1 MSLKATKSGAVYTS
15 DVISQGVG
23 ETDWVNV
30 QTTLKCQ
37 PKEMTVL
44 SGSTSTSLKTVDL
57 VTTGEELVVYDGSSA
72 KAGAVGTVTSVVGD
86 NLPLGASVFKSANT
100 QSISTTTL
108 SNGNVLIAYRDD
120 GNSNY
125 GTFVIYDQSGNLVKS
140 ATVFESANTPYISAT
155 TLSNGNVLIASIVTG
170 KQIGRASCRE
180 RVSSPV

>member
-57 VTTGEELVVYDGSSA
+57 VSTGEELVVYDGSSV
-72 KAGAVGTVTSVVGD
+72 KSGEVGTVTSVVGT
-86 NLPLGASVFKSANT
+86 NLPGTPTVFNGSYT
-100 QSISTTTL
+100 HYISCTTL
-108 SNGNVLIAYRDD
+108 NMEM
-120 GNSNY
+120 
-125 GTFVIYDQSGNLVKS
+125 F
-140 ATVFESANTPYISAT
+140 
-155 TLSNGNVLIASIVTG
+155 
-170 KQIGRASCRE
+170 
-180 RVSSPV
+180 